1 MRGLRIACLLIL
13 SLAAV
18 ATAEAAQVERVR
30 SPGGIEAWLVRDH
43 SVPLLSIEFSFRG
56 GSALDPEGREGLS
69 DMTAAL
75 IDEGSG
81 DLDSQAFQG
90 RLEDLSIRLGFDAGQ
105 DTFRGRLKTLNA
117 NRDEAA
123 RLLNMALTRPR
134 FDPEPVE
141 RIRNQILAGIRARS
155 RDPDH
160 IAGHI
165 WARAVFPHHPYGR
178 PGEGTAASVAAI
190 ATADMRGLVRD
201 RFARDRLIVG
211 VAGDITPAQLG
222 PLLDTAFAS
231 LPATSKAPLGVAKA
245 KTAAAGQTF
254 VAEQDVPQSVAIFS
268 QPGIARRD
276 PDYYVAQVLNHILG
290 GGGFTSRLYAEVRE
304 ARGLAY
310 SVHTALHPLEGA
322 ALLTGGVATANEGIA
337 ESLAVIRAEW
347 RRLREQGVTDAE
359 LEDAQRYLTGSFP
372 LSFTSTDSLARMLV
386 SMQYF
391 DLGIDFL
398 DRRNAYIDAVTR
410 QDIHRLARRL
420 LDPDALTV
428 VVVGKPKDVKATA
441 PTPDIGG

>member
-1 MRGLRIACLLIL
+1 MRRPWIACLLL
-13 SLAAV
+13 LAGIAS
-18 ATAEAAQVERVR
+18 ATAHAAPVERVR

-56 GSALDPEGREGLS
+56 GSALDPQGREGLS

-75 IDEGSG
+75 IDEGAG

-90 RLEDLSIRLGFDAGQ
+90 RLEDRSIRLGFDAGQ

-117 NRDEAA
+117 NRDEAV
-123 RLLNMALTRPR
+123 RLLNLALTRPR
-134 FDPEPVE
+134 FDDEPVE

-155 RDPDH
+155 RDPNH

-190 ATADMRGLVRD
+190 ATADMRSLVRE
-201 RFARDRLIVG
+201 RFVRDRLIVG
-211 VAGDITPAQLG
+211 VSGDIEPAQLG
-222 PLLDTAFAS
+222 LLLDQAFAG
-231 LPATSKAPLGVAKA
+231 LPATSKAPMGVAKA
-245 KTAAAGQTF
+245 KIAAAGQTF

-310 SVHTALHPLEGA
+310 SINTSLHPLASA
-322 ALLTGGVATANEGIA
+322 ALVTGSVATANEGIA
-337 ESLAVIRAEW
+337 ESLALIRAEW
-347 RRLREQGVTDAE
+347 RRMREQGVTDAE
-359 LEDAQRYLTGSFP
+359 LEDAKRYLTGSFP
-372 LSFTSTDSLARMLV
+372 LAFTSTDSLARMLV
-386 SMQYF
+386 SMQYY

-398 DRRNAYIDAVTR
+398 DKRNGYIEAVTR
-410 QDIHRLARRL
+410 EDIHRLARRL
-420 LDPDALTV
+420 LDADALTV